1 MRIELSK
8 AAFKVLQK
16 LEAKQRERIMKALA
30 ALPAGDIKPM
40 EGKPEGR
47 YRLRI
52 GGYRAIY
59 RIDSGVAYIVDIGAR
74 GDIYK

>member
-47 YRLRI
+47 
-52 GGYRAIY
+52 
-59 RIDSGVAYIVDIGAR
+59 
-74 GDIYK
+74 